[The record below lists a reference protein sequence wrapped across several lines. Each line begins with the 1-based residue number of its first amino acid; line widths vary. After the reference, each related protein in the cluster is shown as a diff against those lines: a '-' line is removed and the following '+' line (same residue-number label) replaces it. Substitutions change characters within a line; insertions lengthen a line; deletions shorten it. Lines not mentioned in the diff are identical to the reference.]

1 MNMSSEI
8 SNSTENRRRMLTF
21 VSRDLLSISPLIF
34 RSIRRRLIK
43 TSTFYP
49 DLNITPL
56 HYEILRL
63 LESEKTLHVSEIG
76 ERLQVAKAQMTKVI
90 DKLVNL
96 NMVER
101 KADPSDRRIL
111 NITLTERGH
120 KFMNDSHN
128 QIIEAV
134 QEILTS
140 LTDEDL
146 EILLQSLHNMRH
158 IFLKA

>member
-1 MNMSSEI
+1 M
-8 SNSTENRRRMLTF
+8 SNSSLISTSTEARQIKLRA
-21 VSRDLLSISPLIF
+21 VSQDLLSISPLIF
-34 RSIRRRLIK
+34 RSIRRRLTK

-56 HYEILRL
+56 HYEILSL
-63 LESEKTLHVSEIG
+63 LESESTLHVSAIG
-76 ERLQVAKAQMTKVI
+76 DKLQVAKAQMTRVI

-101 KADPSDRRIL
+101 KPDPGDRRTL
-111 NITLTERGH
+111 NITLTEKGH

-128 QIIEAV
+128 QIMEAV
-134 QEILTS
+134 QEILSS
-140 LTDEDL
+140 LTDDDL
-146 EILLQSLHNMRH
+146 EILLQSLHNMRN